1 MNMIKTIVNDF
12 LNYMHKRDLKNLIN
26 LFAEEVNWE
35 IPGNTRDLKWLGIR
49 KNKSEVESF
58 FELLWKET
66 EPISAEIHK
75 VLFDKDEVILKGVFT
90 TKMLRTDKIV
100 TSIFFI
106 HFKVYNGKIIE
117 YILLEDTYAVSKSME
132 L

>member
-12 LNYMHKRDLKNLIN
+12 LDYMHKRDLKNLIN

>member
-1 MNMIKTIVNDF
+1 MIKTIVNDF
-12 LNYMHKRDLKNLIN
+12 LDYMHKRDLKNLIN

>member
-1 MNMIKTIVNDF
+1 MIKTIVNDF